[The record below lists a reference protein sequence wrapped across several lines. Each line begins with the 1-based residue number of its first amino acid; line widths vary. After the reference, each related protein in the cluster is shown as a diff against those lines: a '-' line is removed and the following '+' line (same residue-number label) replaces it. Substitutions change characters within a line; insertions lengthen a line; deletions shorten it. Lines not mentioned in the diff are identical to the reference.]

1 VENNESEASKLHY
14 SPLPIFT
21 DRSTIERILATGSI
35 EELAQLS
42 LAVGENFPDWKYAQ
56 DVCLQ
61 LAEHSDENV
70 RVNACLGLGYI
81 ARIHRR
87 LEKHLV
93 KPVLLRELRS
103 QTDRRGKIEDAIE
116 DINLFLGWRSTHK
129 HQQEK

>member
-1 VENNESEASKLHY
+1 MENNESAASKLIY

-21 DRSTIERILATGSI
+21 DRSTIETILATGSI
-35 EELAQLS
+35 EDLARLS

-56 DVCLQ
+56 DICLQ

-70 RVNACLGLGYI
+70 RANACLGLGYI

-87 LEKHLV
+87 LEKNLV
-93 KPVLLRELRS
+93 KPVLARELWS
-103 QTDRRGKIEDAIE
+103 QTDRRGTIENAIE